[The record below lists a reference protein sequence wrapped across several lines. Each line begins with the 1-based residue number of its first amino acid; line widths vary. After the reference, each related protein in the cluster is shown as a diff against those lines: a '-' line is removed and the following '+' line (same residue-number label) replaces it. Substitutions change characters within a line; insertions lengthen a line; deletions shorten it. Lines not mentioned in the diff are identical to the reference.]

1 VNIWPDKLRLNLLM
15 LTPDQI
21 RRRALNRYEDF
32 FRSLCTGESF
42 FPLNVFGGGL
52 AKPKD
57 FVADRAAIETLRKE
71 SKEQAGFGYE
81 ITWEDRN
88 FRRFGTQKIP
98 STVAFPTQEDF
109 VRFLNKLK
117 EVRGFQADYDL
128 IQQQFPE
135 LKSWAQAKPLKVVA
149 HAGEWDGLLA
159 VCAYLR
165 KHGRP
170 NCYLREL
177 LVEVDT
183 KFIERKRGVLNE
195 LLPIVAPY
203 CVGPDDTS
211 FEKRFGFRQ
220 KQPLIRFRFL
230 DAEIAKAAHLPFCDF
245 AIPLEEAEQIR
256 LSASSNIIIVENE
269 MTFLTLPSLPKTIAL
284 FGGGDAVSHLCRL
297 SWLAKVRL
305 LYWGD
310 MDTHGFESLSFLRSQ
325 NSHTESVMMNTE
337 TFTKFKNFAVDASAY
352 TSRAELNLS
361 QTERELFN
369 FLNRD
374 GKLLE
379 QERIPLNYAAQQL
392 QACLI

>member
-1 VNIWPDKLRLNLLM
+1 MNIWPDKLRLKPPM

-21 RRRALNRYEDF
+21 RRRALNLYEDF
-32 FRSLCTGESF
+32 LRSLCTGESF

-81 ITWEDRN
+81 ITWKDRS
-88 FRRFGTQKIP
+88 FRRLGTQKIP
-98 STVAFPTQEDF
+98 STVAFLTQEDF

-117 EVRGFQADYDL
+117 EVRGFQADYNL

-135 LKSWAQAKPLKVVA
+135 LTLWAQAKPLKVVA
-149 HAGEWDGLLA
+149 NAGEWNGLLA
-159 VCAYLR
+159 VCAHLR

-177 LVEVDT
+177 PVEVDT

-195 LLPIVAPY
+195 LLPMVAPN
-203 CVGPDDTS
+203 CVGADGTS

-220 KQPLIRFRFL
+220 KQPLVRFRFL
-230 DAEIAKAAHLPFCDF
+230 DAEISEAAHFPFCDF
-245 AIPLEEAEQIR
+245 AIPLEEAER
-256 LSASSNIIIVENE
+256 LRLTAGNVIIVENE
-269 MTFLTLPSLPKTIAL
+269 MTFLTLPSLPRTVAL

-297 SWLAKVRL
+297 PWLANVRL
-305 LYWGD
+305 VYWGD
-310 MDTHGFESLSFLRSQ
+310 MDTHGFESLAFLRSQ
-325 NSHTESVMMNTE
+325 HPLTESVMMSME
-337 TFTKFKNFAVDASAY
+337 TFAKFKNFAVDASAY
-352 TSRAELNLS
+352 TSRAGLNLS
-361 QTERELFN
+361 QTERELFD

-379 QERIPLNYAAQQL
+379 QERIPLIYAAQQL

>member
-1 VNIWPDKLRLNLLM
+1 M

-21 RRRALNRYEDF
+21 CRRALNRYEDF
-32 FRSLCTGESF
+32 LRSLCTGESF

-57 FVADRAAIETLRKE
+57 FVADRAAIEALRKQ
-71 SKEQAGFGYE
+71 SKEQTGFGYD

-88 FRRFGTQKIP
+88 FRRLGTQTIP

-117 EVRGFQADYDL
+117 EVRGFQSDYDL
-128 IQQQFPE
+128 IQRQYPE
-135 LKSWAQAKPLKVVA
+135 LTSWAQAKPLKVVA

-159 VCAYLR
+159 VCAHLR

-177 LVEVDT
+177 PVEVDT

-195 LLPIVAPY
+195 LLPIIAPN
-203 CVGPDDTS
+203 CVGPDGTS

-220 KQPLIRFRFL
+220 KQPLVRFRFL
-230 DAEIAKAAHLPFCDF
+230 DAEIAKAGHLPFCDF
-245 AIPLEEAEQIR
+245 AIPLGEAER
-256 LSASSNIIIVENE
+256 LRLPAGNVIIVENE
-269 MTFLTLPSLPKTIAL
+269 MTFLTLPSLPKTVAF

-297 SWLAKVRL
+297 SWLSNARL
-305 LYWGD
+305 VYWGD
-310 MDTHGFESLSFLRSQ
+310 MDTHGFESLAFLRSYHP
-325 NSHTESVMMNTE
+325 HTDSTMMNMD
-337 TFTKFKNFAVDASAY
+337 TFTNFKSFAVDASAY

-361 QTERELFN
+361 QTERELFD
-369 FLNRD
+369 FLNRN

-379 QERIPLNYAAQQL
+379 QERIPLNYAIQQL
-392 QACLI
+392 QVCLA

>member
-1 VNIWPDKLRLNLLM
+1 M

-32 FRSLCTGESF
+32 LRSLCTGEPF

-57 FVADRAAIETLRKE
+57 FVADRAAIETLRSE
-71 SKEQAGFGYE
+71 SKNQTGFGYE

-88 FRRFGTQKIP
+88 YRRLGTQKVP
-98 STVAFPTQEDF
+98 STVTFPTQEDF

-117 EVRGFQADYDL
+117 EVRGFQSDYGL
-128 IQQQFPE
+128 IQHQFPE
-135 LKSWAQAKPLKVVA
+135 LTLWVQAKPLKVVA
-149 HAGEWDGLLA
+149 HADEWGGLLA
-159 VCAYLR
+159 VCAHLR

-177 LVEVDT
+177 PVEVDT
-183 KFIERKRGVLNE
+183 KFIERKRAVLNE
-195 LLPIVAPY
+195 LFPIVAPN
-203 CVGPDDTS
+203 CVGPDGAS

-230 DAEIAKAAHLPFCDF
+230 DAEISKATHLPFCDF
-245 AIPLEEAEQIR
+245 AIPLEEAER
-256 LSASSNIIIVENE
+256 LRLPAANVIIVENE
-269 MTFLTLPSLPKTIAL
+269 MTFLTLPSLPKTVAL

-297 SWLAKVRL
+297 PWLANARL
-305 LYWGD
+305 VYWGD
-310 MDTHGFESLSFLRSQ
+310 MDTHGFESLAFLRSQ
-325 NSHTESVMMNTE
+325 HPHTESVMMSME

-352 TSRAELNLS
+352 TSRAKLNLS

-369 FLNRD
+369 FLNHD

-379 QERIPLNYAAQQL
+379 QERISLSYAAQQL
-392 QACLI
+392 QACLV

>member
-1 VNIWPDKLRLNLLM
+1 M

-32 FRSLCTGESF
+32 LRSLCTGESF
-42 FPLNVFGGGL
+42 FPLNIFGGGL

-57 FVADRAAIETLRKE
+57 FVADRAAIETLRNE
-71 SKEQAGFGYE
+71 SRDKTGFGYE

-88 FRRFGTQKIP
+88 FRRLGTQKIP

-128 IQQQFPE
+128 IQQQFSE
-135 LKSWAQAKPLKVVA
+135 LTLWAQAKPLKVVA
-149 HAGEWDGLLA
+149 HAGEWNGLLA

-165 KHGRP
+165 KHAPP

-177 LVEVDT
+177 PVEVDT

-195 LLPIVAPY
+195 LLPIVAPN
-203 CVGPDDTS
+203 CVGPDGTS

-220 KQPLIRFRFL
+220 KQPLVRFRFL

-245 AIPLEEAEQIR
+245 AIPLEEAEQLR
-256 LSASSNIIIVENE
+256 LSASNVIIVENE
-269 MTFLTLPSLPKTIAL
+269 MTFLTLPVLPKTAAL

-297 SWLAKVRL
+297 PWLSDIRL
-305 LYWGD
+305 VYWGD
-310 MDTHGFESLSFLRSQ
+310 MDTHGFESLSFLRSHHR
-325 NSHTESVMMNTE
+325 HTESVMMDMD
-337 TFTKFKNFAVDASAY
+337 TFTQFKNFAVDASAY

-361 QTERELFN
+361 QTERELFD

-379 QERIPLNYAAQQL
+379 QERIPLNHATQQL
-392 QACLI
+392 RAYLA